1 MTKVKNC
8 EKKITK
14 LENEKKKNHKNVKT
28 NPKTKHSFRCAR
40 N

>member
-14 LENEKKKNHKNVKT
+14 LENVKKNHKNVKT

>member
-1 MTKVKNC
+1 MTKGKNC
-8 EKKITK
+8 EKKNNKIRK
-14 LENEKKKNHKNVKT
+14 REKKNHKNVKT